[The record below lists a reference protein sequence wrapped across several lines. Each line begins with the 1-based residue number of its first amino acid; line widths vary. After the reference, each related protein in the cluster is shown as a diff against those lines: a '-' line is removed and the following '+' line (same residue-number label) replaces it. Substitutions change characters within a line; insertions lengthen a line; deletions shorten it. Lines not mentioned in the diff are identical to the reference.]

1 MGHLRWTAV
10 SDEGST
16 SVFSRDCDSVKPLEK
31 CRPILVYT
39 MTSGLGDFMV
49 LGDLIRKIEK
59 RIPGSHCLIIHRD
72 NPHVRLWPGSDGA
85 TRFFSIPSMKELNRF
100 RRCLAAY
107 RKSGHTVFGLQMAPG
122 SLQGFLLYRF
132 LKKCGLL
139 DYIVDF
145 NLINADIITP
155 PKGDYILDL
164 HLNQV
169 AELLQIDFPQECYHL
184 ELPIQSTLHYEKL
197 HESQRFI
204 GIHPWSRR
212 GHLSSFVWPFDK
224 WMKLIQHILSEY
236 PLCLVKIIGRDRSFG
251 AFKDFLLE
259 NIGAS
264 KERLVFAYSNSVG
277 ELVDTIEGL
286 DSLITVNTAVVHIG
300 YALRKQMFILNG
312 PSLDL
317 WVPKGRNI
325 HAIRDKKALFQ
336 ASDKWEEDGNFGSIS
351 RIDVDDVL
359 EAFSAHMTKD

>member
-1 MGHLRWTAV
+1 
-10 SDEGST
+10 
-16 SVFSRDCDSVKPLEK
+16 
-31 CRPILVYT
+31 
-39 MTSGLGDFMV
+39 MTSGLGDFMI

-59 RIPGSHCLIIHRD
+59 RIPGSHCLLIHRN
-72 NPHVRLWPGSDGA
+72 NPHVRLWPGDDGA
-85 TRFFSIPSMKELNRF
+85 TRFFSISSLKELNRF
-100 RRCLAAY
+100 RHCLAAY

-132 LKKCGLL
+132 LKRCGLL

-155 PKGDYILDL
+155 PKGAYILDL

-169 AELLQIDFPQECYHL
+169 AELLQIDFPQECYQL
-184 ELPIQSTLHYEKL
+184 ELPIQRSSHSEILPIG
-197 HESQRFI
+197 QRII
-204 GIHPWSRR
+204 GVHPWSRR
-212 GHLSSFVWPFDK
+212 GHLSSFVWPFEK
-224 WMKLIQHILSEY
+224 WLNLIIPILSEY
-236 PLCLVKIIGRDRSFG
+236 PDCQVKIIGRDRSFD
-251 AFKDFLLE
+251 AFKVFLRE

-264 KERLVFAYSNSVG
+264 KERLVFAYSNSVE
-277 ELVDTIEGL
+277 ELVAAIEGL

-325 HAIRDKKALFQ
+325 HVIRDKKALFQ

-351 RIDVDDVL
+351 RIDVDDVRAAL
-359 EAFSAHMTKD
+359 SAHMTKE